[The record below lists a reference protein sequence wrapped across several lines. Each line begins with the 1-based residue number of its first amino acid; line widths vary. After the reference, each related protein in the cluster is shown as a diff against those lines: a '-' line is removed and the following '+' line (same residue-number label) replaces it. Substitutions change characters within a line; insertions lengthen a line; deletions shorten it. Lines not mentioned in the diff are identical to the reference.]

1 MMERNQDNPQLYYKL
16 KDMKVIY
23 ESFQEYLKEEYLT
36 SEQLLDV
43 LEQTVEQSA
52 SVRGSVIVLDGYT
65 GFTPVQMKLLGRLM
79 NLAEEVYITLTM
91 DSRES
96 SPPIMDVLIGTP
108 MTGRIV

>member
-43 LEQTVEQSA
+43 L
-52 SVRGSVIVLDGYT
+52 
-65 GFTPVQMKLLGRLM
+65 
-79 NLAEEVYITLTM
+79 
-91 DSRES
+91 
-96 SPPIMDVLIGTP
+96 
-108 MTGRIV
+108 